1 MARANQSRERERERE
16 RGEQLTWFDP
26 FCKSTLPATKNSKP
40 GPRRNVIVPLT
51 RNRGISLRSPSIVVT
66 LLVTCRCS
74 CTTSTLLYPPSPLG
88 CGLVYNWRI
97 CKHIREPPTP
107 RLNTTNSWLSLFAVV
122 CSNSRF
128 TARPPR
134 VHVRN
139 GAIRIIPPLLSPHWT
154 GRNYLESGYTP
165 LHSLFLFPFVDLA
178 RWLSE
183 LSLNVVGWDCCW
195 CEWKRRSG
203 AL

>member
-1 MARANQSRERERERE
+1 MVRSVLQIHFARDEEFEAWAQAQRYRSTNAQQGNFASVSLHCCYVVSYLQV
-16 RGEQLTWFDP
+16 QLHN
-26 FCKSTLPATKNSKP
+26 LY
-40 GPRRNVIVPLT
+40 
-51 RNRGISLRSPSIVVT
+51 
-66 LLVTCRCS
+66 
-74 CTTSTLLYPPSPLG
+74 LLYPPSPLG

-178 RWLSE
+178 R
-183 LSLNVVGWDCCW
+183 
-195 CEWKRRSG
+195 
-203 AL
+203 

>member
-1 MARANQSRERERERE
+1 MQRVPKKPPLSSINRSVPILSHSLSYAVKARFTMARANQSRERERER
-16 RGEQLTWFDP
+16 GGQLTWFDP

-97 CKHIREPPTP
+97 CKHIRATD
-107 RLNTTNSWLSLFAVV
+107 SAS
-122 CSNSRF
+122 
-128 TARPPR
+128 
-134 VHVRN
+134 
-139 GAIRIIPPLLSPHWT
+139 
-154 GRNYLESGYTP
+154 
-165 LHSLFLFPFVDLA
+165 
-178 RWLSE
+178 
-183 LSLNVVGWDCCW
+183 
-195 CEWKRRSG
+195 
-203 AL
+203 